1 MPHFFHMPYLFNK
14 YQPWRKLL
22 FVFGEGLLIF
32 LIINAVFVSWVGLY
46 EFQSIISLYLLRAF
60 AVTFIFQICFY
71 YSDLY
76 DLNVI
81 PIPPEHFLKVMQA
94 FGLGC
99 IVLALIYYIFP
110 LITMPSRIFMSGLA
124 GVGLAV
130 FFWRFLYF
138 KILEKRMFVQPVAL
152 IGAGQFAEEIVSAID
167 RQKDCGFKIEALF
180 ATDENS
186 RSSNIET
193 PIFSDFKELKKLC
206 AHRKI
211 GKIVVALD
219 EKRGIPLHELIQYK
233 FIGIEIM
240 DGAKFY
246 ESLAGKVPVKR
257 INPSWFVFS
266 EGFYVGR
273 LRRMLK
279 RSLDIGAA
287 LSLFFLSLPIFA
299 ATALVIRFE
308 SPGGVFYRQERIG
321 EKERI
326 FELIKFRSMNENAEQ
341 EGPVWAE
348 THDPRVTKF
357 GRFIRASRI
366 DELPQLINVI
376 RGDMS
381 FVGPRPERPV
391 FVESLAKEIPFYRNR
406 HHVKPGITGWA
417 QINYPYGAS
426 VEDALHKLEYD
437 LYYIKNLSLALDLLI
452 IFQTIKVVLLRKGA
466 R

>member
-1 MPHFFHMPYLFNK
+1 MPYLFNK
-14 YQPWRKLL
+14 YYPWRNLL
-22 FVFGEGLLIF
+22 FVFGEGGIIF
-32 LIINAVFVSWVGLY
+32 LIINSVFLFWVGFF
-46 EFQSIISLYLLRAF
+46 EFQSLFSLYLLRALL
-60 AVTFIFQICFY
+60 VTFVFQLGFY

-76 DLNVI
+76 DLHVI
-81 PIPPEHFLKVMQA
+81 PRLPDHFLNVVQA

-99 IVLALIYYIFP
+99 IVLALIYYLFP
-110 LITMPSRIFMSGLA
+110 FLTMPSRIFVSGLA

-130 FFWRFLYF
+130 FLWRFVYF
-138 KILEKRMFVQPVAL
+138 KILEKRMFVQSVAL
-152 IGAGQFAEEIVSAID
+152 IGAGEFAEEIISAID

-180 ATDENS
+180 AADGNTRS
-186 RSSNIET
+186 RNIER
-193 PIFSDFKELKKLC
+193 PIFSDFKELGKLC
-206 AHRKI
+206 TNRKI

-233 FIGIEIM
+233 FLGIEIS
-240 DGAKFY
+240 DGARFY
-246 ESLAGKVPVKR
+246 EALTGKVPVQR

-266 EGFYVGR
+266 DGFYVGR

-287 LSLFFLSLPIFA
+287 LSFLFFSLPIFA
-299 ATALVIRFE
+299 VTALVIKCE

-321 EKERI
+321 EKEQI
-326 FELIKFRSMNENAEQ
+326 FELIKFRSMKENAEQ

-348 THDPRVTKF
+348 AHDSRVTKF
-357 GRFIRASRI
+357 GRFIRAARI

-391 FVESLAKEIPFYRNR
+391 FVENLAKEIPFYRNR

-426 VEDALHKLEYD
+426 VEDALRKLEYD
-437 LYYIKNLSLALDLLI
+437 LYYIKNLSVALDLLT
-452 IFQTIKVVLLRKGA
+452 IFQTVKVVLLRKGA